1 VDKDTGAIIAELKKR
16 ADRNAVDGMSRFG
29 INTKDA
35 LGVSIPELRKFAKR
49 IGTNHET
56 AIRLWKTG
64 VHEARILA
72 SFVDDYSAVS
82 EGQMEEWAGDFD
94 SWDLCDQCCSNLFDR
109 TKFAYGKA
117 IEWPKREEEY
127 VKRAGFVLMAALSVH
142 NKEMRDAQFE
152 RFIPI
157 IERECLDERNFVRKA
172 VNWALRQIGKR
183 NKRLNRLAILSA
195 ERIMLKDSNTAKW
208 IANDALRELKSNA
221 VQGRL
226 HA

>member
-1 VDKDTGAIIAELKKR
+1 
-16 ADRNAVDGMSRFG
+16 
-29 INTKDA
+29 
-35 LGVSIPELRKFAKR
+35 
-49 IGTNHET
+49 
-56 AIRLWKTG
+56 
-64 VHEARILA
+64 
-72 SFVDDYSAVS
+72 
-82 EGQMEEWAGDFD
+82 MEEWAGDFD

>member
-1 VDKDTGAIIAELKKR
+1 MDKDTGAIIAELKKR